1 MIRHSVE
8 AKIKP
13 LVAEHG
19 VVAGGSLV
27 AQTGVEIMQ
36 QGGNAVD
43 AGVAAAFVAQLA
55 EPGMCGVGGNGT
67 ILVHHADRGETTIFN
82 DGPFAPASATPDMFE
97 VLPGSGSFYGWA
109 NVRDDANIIG
119 HSSVAVPGTVA
130 GLCAALERYGTLSL
144 KQVLAPAIELA
155 EKGVNVDQRMTMI
168 IAREMK
174 NFRRF
179 PLLGALLLVDGLPP
193 NPGTFWEPGDKL
205 VYPELADTYRAIA
218 ENGADAFYK
227 GPVAHAIAA
236 EMSRH
241 GGILTYE
248 DLATY
253 RSEIRVLQDE
263 DFLTYRGLR
272 YTPGSSRVVVQMMN
286 VLENFDL
293 ASMEPDSPTYRHLM
307 LEAMRWTWV
316 NHFAYALEPGLL
328 TKEHAGEVAD
338 RIRLDQATHDVQP
351 LDPQPYQGPARP
363 FGGPSTGSV
372 RAGTDPKLV
381 GGTNTTTLAAAD
393 RQGNVFNILT
403 SLGNAFGS
411 KVVVPGTGIVL
422 NDHMCSF
429 DPIPGRTLS
438 LGPTRRPARG
448 THLPLFFRD
457 SKPWLA
463 MSASGARRSM
473 SSVFHVLVHCIDFGM
488 EVQAAIETPRVWA
501 EALYQEAFLD
511 SRIPRNT
518 RKALTDMGHRVV
530 HMDPVTS
537 GGFGRPTAVSI
548 DESGRLHG
556 GADPMY
562 ATEVAGF

>member
-1 MIRHSVE
+1 MIRHGVE
-8 AKIKP
+8 AMIKP
-13 LVAEHG
+13 LVAELG

-27 AQTGVEIMQ
+27 AETGVEIMQ

-67 ILVHHADRGETTIFN
+67 ILIHYAARGETTIFN

-119 HSSVAVPGTVA
+119 HTSVAVPGTVA
-130 GLCAALERYGTLSL
+130 GLCAALERYGKLSL

-155 EKGVNVDQRMTMI
+155 ENGVKVDERMTMI

-174 NFRRF
+174 HFRRF
-179 PLLGALLLVDGLPP
+179 PLLGRLLLVDGLPP
-193 NPGTFWEPGDKL
+193 TPGTFWEPGDKL
-205 VYPELADTYRAIA
+205 VYPELAGTYRAIA
-218 ENGADAFYK
+218 ENGADAFYN
-227 GPVAHAIAA
+227 GPIAHAITA
-236 EMSRH
+236 EVSKH
-241 GGILTYE
+241 GGSLTYE

-253 RSEIRVLQDE
+253 RSEIRVLQDD
-263 DFLTYRGLR
+263 DFLTYRGHR
-272 YTPGSSRVVVQMMN
+272 YTPGSSRVIVQMLN
-286 VLENFDL
+286 LLENFDL
-293 ASMEPDSPTYRHLM
+293 AGLEPDSPTYRHLM

-328 TKEHAGEVAD
+328 TKEHAGEVAS
-338 RIRLDQATHDVQP
+338 RISQNQAVHDIQP
-351 LDPQPYQGPARP
+351 LDPRPYHSAEGT
-363 FGGPSTGSV
+363 FGGPVTGSNK
-372 RAGTDPKLV
+372 AGSDPMPV
-381 GGTNTTTLAAAD
+381 GGANTTTLAAAD
-393 RQGNVFNILT
+393 CQGNVFNILT

-429 DPIPGRTLS
+429 DPIPGRPLS

-448 THLPLFFRD
+448 THLPLVFRD
-457 SKPWLA
+457 GKPWLA

-473 SSVFHVLVHCIDFGM
+473 SSVFHVLAHCIDFGM
-488 EVQAAIETPRVWA
+488 DVQEAIETPRVWA

-511 SRIPRNT
+511 SRISRDI
-518 RKALTDMGHRVV
+518 RRALTDMGHRVV
-530 HMDPVTS
+530 HMDATTS

-548 DESGRLHG
+548 DESGKLHG

-562 ATEVAGF
+562 ATVVAGF

>member
-1 MIRHSVE
+1 MIRHGVE
-8 AKIKP
+8 AMIKP

-27 AQTGVEIMQ
+27 AETGVEIMQ

-67 ILVHHADRGETTIFN
+67 ILIHHAARGETTIFN
-82 DGPFAPASATPDMFE
+82 DGPFAPASATPDIFE

-109 NVRDDANIIG
+109 NVRHDANIIG
-119 HSSVAVPGTVA
+119 HTSVAVPGTVA
-130 GLCAALERYGTLSL
+130 GLCAALERYGKLSL

-155 EKGVNVDQRMTMI
+155 ENGVNVDQRTTMT

-174 NFRRF
+174 HFRRF

-193 NPGTFWEPGDKL
+193 TPGTFWEPGDKL

-218 ENGADAFYK
+218 ENGADAFYN
-227 GPVAHAIAA
+227 GPIAHAIAA
-236 EMSRH
+236 EVSNH
-241 GGILTYE
+241 GGSLTYE

-253 RSEIRVLQDE
+253 RSEIRTLRED
-263 DFLTYRGLR
+263 DFLTYRGHR
-272 YTPGSSRVVVQMMN
+272 YTPGSSRVIVQMLN
-286 VLENFDL
+286 LLENFDV
-293 ASMEPDSPTYRHLM
+293 ASLEPDSPTYRHLM
-307 LEAMRWTWV
+307 LEAMRLTWV

-328 TKEHAGEVAD
+328 TKEHACEVAD
-338 RIRLDQATHDVQP
+338 RISLDQAMHDVQP
-351 LDPQPYQGPARP
+351 LDPRRFQSPDRP
-363 FGGPSTGSV
+363 FGGGVTGSDK
-372 RAGTDPKLV
+372 AGADPMQV
-381 GGTNTTTLAAAD
+381 GGANTTTLAAAD
-393 RQGNVFNILT
+393 CQGNVFNILT

-429 DPIPGRTLS
+429 DPIPGRPLS

-448 THLPLFFRD
+448 THLPLIFRD
-457 SKPWLA
+457 GKPWLA

-488 EVQAAIETPRVWA
+488 EVQEAIETPRVWA
-501 EALYQEAFLD
+501 EALYQESFLD
-511 SRIPRNT
+511 SRIPEIT
-518 RKALTDMGHRVV
+518 RKALTDMGHRIV
-530 HMDPVTS
+530 HMDATTS

-548 DESGRLHG
+548 DASGRLHG
-556 GADPMY
+556 GADPMF
-562 ATEVAGF
+562 ATVVAGF

>member
-1 MIRHSVE
+1 MIRNRVE
-8 AKIKP
+8 TTIRP
-13 LVAEHG
+13 LVVERG
-19 VVAGGSLV
+19 VVAGGHLV
-27 AQTGVEIMQ
+27 AQVGVEIMQ

-67 ILVHHADRGETTIFN
+67 ILVYHAKSNETTIFN
-82 DGPFAPASATPDMFE
+82 DGPFAPIEATPDMFE

-119 HSSVAVPGTVA
+119 HKSVAVPGTVA

-144 KQVLAPAIELA
+144 KEVLAPAIDLA
-155 EKGVNVDQRMTMI
+155 VNGVDVDQRMTTS
-168 IAREMK
+168 IAREMEH
-174 NFRRF
+174 FRQF

-193 NPGTFWEPGDKL
+193 TPGTFWEPGDKL
-205 VYPELADTYRAIA
+205 VNPDLAETYRAIA
-218 ENGADAFYK
+218 EGGADAFYR
-227 GPVAHAIAA
+227 GPIAHAIAS
-236 EMSRH
+236 EMSKH

-253 RSEIRVLQDE
+253 DSEIKVLGEE

-272 YTPGSSRVVVQMMN
+272 YTPGSSRVVVQFLN

-293 ASMEPDSPTYRHLM
+293 ADLEPNSPTYRHLM

-328 TKEHAGEVAD
+328 TKAHAQEVAD
-338 RIRLDQATHDVQP
+338 RIRLDKASHDVSP
-351 LDPQPYQGPARP
+351 LDPLPYQRP
-363 FGGPSTGSV
+363 TRPSDRPGSGGEQAGS
-372 RAGTDPKLV
+372 DPRLY
-381 GGTNTTTLAAAD
+381 GETNTTTLAAAD
-393 RQGNVFNILT
+393 CQGNVFNILT

-429 DPIPGRTLS
+429 DPIPGRALS

-457 SKPWLA
+457 GKPWLA

-473 SSVFHVLVHCIDFGM
+473 SSVFHVLAHCIDFNMGLQ
-488 EVQAAIETPRVWA
+488 EAIETPRVWA
-501 EALYQEAFLD
+501 EALFQEAFLD
-511 SRIPRNT
+511 SRIPRKT
-518 RKALTDMGHRVV
+518 QQALAEMGHRTVSL
-530 HMDPVTS
+530 DPFTS

-548 DESGRLHG
+548 DASGRLHG

-562 ATEVAGF
+562 TTEVAGF

>member
-1 MIRHSVE
+1 MIRHSAE
-8 AKIKP
+8 AVIKP
-13 LVAEHG
+13 FVVEHG

-27 AQTGVEIMQ
+27 ARTGVEIMQ

-67 ILVHHADRGETTIFN
+67 ILVHHADFGETTIFN

-119 HSSVAVPGTVA
+119 HRSVAVPGTVA

-155 EKGVNVDQRMTMI
+155 ENGVDVDQRMTML

-193 NPGTFWEPGDKL
+193 TPGTFWEPGDKL
-205 VYPELADTYRAIA
+205 VYPDLAETYRAIA
-218 ENGADAFYK
+218 ENGSDAFYK
-227 GPVAHAIAA
+227 GPVADAIAA
-236 EMSRH
+236 EISRH
-241 GGILTYE
+241 GGSLTYE
-248 DLATY
+248 DLASY
-253 RSEIRVLQDE
+253 RSEIHTLQDE

-272 YTPGSSRVVVQMMN
+272 YTPGSSRVIVQMLN
-286 VLENFDL
+286 LLENFDL
-293 ASMEPDSPTYRHLM
+293 ASMEPGNPTYRHLM

-328 TKEHAGEVAD
+328 TKEHAKEVAD
-338 RIRLDQATHDVQP
+338 RISLDRATHDVQP
-351 LDPQPYQGPARP
+351 LDPQPYQVQASP
-363 FGGPSTGSV
+363 FGKSSTGSK
-372 RAGTDPKLV
+372 RAGPTILPV
-381 GGTNTTTLAAAD
+381 GGMNTTTLAAAD
-393 RQGNVFNILT
+393 HKGNVFNILT

-429 DPIPGRTLS
+429 DPIPGRPLS

-457 SKPWLA
+457 GKPWLA

-473 SSVFHVLVHCIDFGM
+473 SSVFHVLVHSIDFGM

-511 SRIPRNT
+511 SRIPRIT
-518 RKALTDMGHRVV
+518 RMALADMGHRVV
-530 HMDPVTS
+530 TMDPATS

-548 DESGRLHG
+548 DASGSLRG
-556 GADPMY
+556 GADPIY
-562 ATEVAGF
+562 STEVAGF